1 MGSIF
6 MYSAETSF
14 MWLMWVGIAV
24 SLVGVSIFL
33 IDLLLRFWWLFVLV
47 GAAVAIIG
55 AIGWLLA
62 RNRS

>member
-1 MGSIF
+1 MGSILV
-6 MYSAETSF
+6 YSAETSF

-24 SLVGVSIFL
+24 LLAGIGIFL
-33 IDLLLRFWWLFVLV
+33 IGLLLRFWWLFVLV

-55 AIGWLLA
+55 AIGWLPA

>member
-1 MGSIF
+1 